1 MKSITD
7 TGEGDDFVR
16 PNKSGFPYELLFITL
31 QAVLYT
37 LFLTFDITGSQT
49 VLSSYIKFS
58 IIILCFCYALL
69 LGKSTD
75 KSIIFVM
82 RAGLLFT
89 VISDLFLLILDYYI
103 YGVITF
109 IIVQQLYGMRLLLC
123 GISRQDKTKSMVG
136 GRGAILFRRLT
147 SRILVQAAAA
157 FLVCFILKLLD
168 VTLEG
173 LLILSIFYFVSIV
186 TNVFTAVKSAARGPF
201 CRSNVIFAAGMVLF
215 LLCDINVGIFNITG
229 FIALPEHIYQLL
241 YSVSSI
247 LMWTFYAPSQ
257 VLIALSTKNTAS

>member
-1 MKSITD
+1 MKSSSD
-7 TGEGDDFVR
+7 TGKGDDFVR
-16 PNKSGFPYELLFITL
+16 PNKSGFPFEVLFVTL
-31 QAVLYT
+31 QAVLYAV
-37 LFLTFDITGSQT
+37 FLTFDITGSRT

-109 IIVQQLYGMRLLLC
+109 IVVQQLYGMRLLLSDI
-123 GISRQDKTKSMVG
+123 GRQNKTENMAG
-136 GRGAILFRRLT
+136 GRSTVFFRRLAC
-147 SRILVQAAAA
+147 RILMQAVAA
-157 FLVCFILKLLD
+157 FMVSFILKLLG

-173 LLILSIFYFVSIV
+173 LLVLSIFYFVSIV
-186 TNVFTAVKSAARGPF
+186 TNVLTAVIYAIREPYN
-201 CRSNVIFAAGMVLF
+201 RSNVIFAAGMVLF
-215 LLCDINVGIFNITG
+215 LLCDINVGIFNLSG
-229 FIALPEHIYQLL
+229 FIVLPEHVYQLM

-257 VLIALSTKNTAS
+257 VLIALSTKNAAA